1 MSDLAELTQAVD
13 ATVPLRQDSILNLRR
28 DNTCAVSTASLFY
41 PVYAS
46 PDDVDFQREEPFEA
60 QFLPR

>member
-1 MSDLAELTQAVD
+1 MSDLAELTQAID
-13 ATVPLRQDSILNLRR
+13 ATAPLRPLSTLNPRR
-28 DNTCAVSTASLFY
+28 DNTCGVSTASLFY

>member
-1 MSDLAELTQAVD
+1 MSDLAELTQATD
-13 ATVPLRQDSILNLRR
+13 ATAPLRQDSNLNPSQ
-28 DNTCAVSTASLFY
+28 DNICAVSTASLFY

-46 PDDVDFQREEPFEA
+46 PDDVDFQREQPFEA